1 MTLGQNLQAAR
12 KAKGLSQETLAEQI
26 GVSRQA
32 LGKWEKDTALPGL
45 DNLQAAAQVLGV
57 SVDTLLGTEAAGPA
71 LAVTLDAMRDLL
83 AARDAEQR
91 KHRRLWSLLG
101 AAAAV
106 VVVLLLVVQ
115 NLAYQRKMQSLTD
128 SYAMLQSQLSST
140 TADLSTRMD
149 ELQDAV
155 RQGKST
161 VLEWRWVPVDKLH
174 RDVQSSWMPV
184 LVQVTPS
191 ESTTGMTARL
201 SVTYGDTT
209 ELHDMDVLAGDI
221 YQAQLVFTVGQ
232 TYDLTIQWTAADGAA
247 ANEKLGTVD
256 FTATQTEPELE
267 TPLAPQPEQEEPTRI
282 MGAAPVQPAQEE
294 PTRIMGAPRRPQPQE
309 PAAEPTRML
318 DDGMR
323 EQFPDRAARAQ
334 AEEGTRVMPA
344 ASRRAQPAAQQPEP
358 DYEDNEEY
366 EDERDS
372 VAETL
377 IRWVPPITAVICAAV
392 ALCGFVY
399 YQFVL

>member
-1 MTLGQNLQAAR
+1 MEENFNPGARTRANYYTPGSPVQFVCVELLKGDVSGEHAVCLTFKNISKVTL
-12 KAKGLSQETLAEQI
+12 
-26 GVSRQA
+26 
-32 LGKWEKDTALPGL
+32 TALEIHFKCKGVDGVILCEDRFEYRDLESKPGEL
-45 DNLQAAAQVLGV
+45 FGMDDAVFVTSKAIT
-57 SVDTLLGTEAAGPA
+57 SVDVSLCNVYNGKRVVHLDAIKRVRLPAPKRLSAELEKALEVRMNRPELKYQPQVFENGWYCACGAFHPKEEDTVYCSECGCDRILLQNALNTLLQPEQPA
-71 LAVTLDAMRDLL
+71 
-83 AARDAEQR
+83 
-91 KHRRLWSLLG
+91 
-101 AAAAV
+101 
-106 VVVLLLVVQ
+106 
-115 NLAYQRKMQSLTD
+115 
-128 SYAMLQSQLSST
+128 
-140 TADLSTRMD
+140 
-149 ELQDAV
+149 
-155 RQGKST
+155 
-161 VLEWRWVPVDKLH
+161 
-174 RDVQSSWMPV
+174 
-184 LVQVTPS
+184 
-191 ESTTGMTARL
+191 
-201 SVTYGDTT
+201 
-209 ELHDMDVLAGDI
+209 
-221 YQAQLVFTVGQ
+221 
-232 TYDLTIQWTAADGAA
+232 
-247 ANEKLGTVD
+247 
-256 FTATQTEPELE
+256 QTEPELE

-334 AEEGTRVMPA
+334 AEKGTRVMPA
-344 ASRRAQPAAQQPEP
+344 ASRRAQPVAQQPEP

>member
-45 DNLQAAAQVLGV
+45 DNMQAAAQVLGV
-57 SVDTLLGTEAAGPA
+57 SVDTLLGTGDASPA
-71 LAVTLDAMRDLL
+71 PAVTLDALRDLL
-83 AARDAEQR
+83 AARDAEQHKR
-91 KHRRLWSLLG
+91 RRLWGLLG
-101 AAAAV
+101 VAAIV

-140 TADLSTRMD
+140 TADLSARMD

-161 VLEWRWVPVDKLH
+161 VLDWHWTPTDKLH
-174 RDVQSSWMPV
+174 KDVQNSWMPV

-191 ESTTGMTARL
+191 KSTAGMTARL
-201 SVTYGDTT
+201 SVAYDDTT
-209 ELHDMDVLAGDI
+209 ELHDMDALAGDI

-232 TYDLTIQWTAADGAA
+232 TYDLTIQWTAADGTA

-256 FTATQTEPELE
+256 FSAAQTEPELAWGRLNDSLDYGYYLNRSGNKKYLQLSCYPVE
-267 TPLAPQPEQEEPTRI
+267 VELTVPGWMEIADVTLELRTGEEGEPLATAQLANDGWYSSGEET
-282 MGAAPVQPAQEE
+282 
-294 PTRIMGAPRRPQPQE
+294 
-309 PAAEPTRML
+309 ML
-318 DDGMR
+318 HAVWNGTFYKDDGPNEWLYTDGMP
-323 EQFPDRAARAQ
+323 FYRAVVTDTTGTTWTFEMPL
-334 AEEGTRVMPA
+334 AEK
-344 ASRRAQPAAQQPEP
+344 
-358 DYEDNEEY
+358 
-366 EDERDS
+366 
-372 VAETL
+372 
-377 IRWVPPITAVICAAV
+377 
-392 ALCGFVY
+392 
-399 YQFVL
+399 

>member
-71 LAVTLDAMRDLL
+71 PAVTLDAMRDLL

-91 KHRRLWSLLG
+91 KHRRLWGLLG

-161 VLEWRWVPVDKLH
+161 VLEWRWVPVDKMH

-209 ELHDMDVLAGDI
+209 ELYNMDVLAGDI

-256 FTATQTEPELE
+256 FTATQTEPELAWGRTGGTLDYGYYINRSGNKKYLE
-267 TPLAPQPEQEEPTRI
+267 LSCYPVEVELTVPNWMKIADVTLELRTGEEGEPLATAHLAADGWYSSGEET
-282 MGAAPVQPAQEE
+282 MMHAVWNG
-294 PTRIMGAPRRPQPQE
+294 TFYK
-309 PAAEPTRML
+309 
-318 DDGMR
+318 DDGPN
-323 EQFPDRAARAQ
+323 EWLYADGQPFYPAIVTDAT
-334 AEEGTRVMPA
+334 GTTWTF
-344 ASRRAQPAAQQPEP
+344 E
-358 DYEDNEEY
+358 
-366 EDERDS
+366 
-372 VAETL
+372 
-377 IRWVPPITAVICAAV
+377 VP
-392 ALCGFVY
+392 L
-399 YQFVL
+399 QEK

>member
-32 LGKWEKDTALPGL
+32 LGKWEKDIALPGL
-45 DNLQAAAQVLGV
+45 DNLQAAAQVWGV

-71 LAVTLDAMRDLL
+71 PAVTLDAMRDLL

-91 KHRRLWSLLG
+91 KHRLLWGLLG

-209 ELHDMDVLAGDI
+209 ELHNMGMLAGDI

-256 FTATQTEPELE
+256 CTATQTEPELAWGRTGGTLDYGYYINRSGNKKYLE
-267 TPLAPQPEQEEPTRI
+267 LSCDPVEVDLTVPNWMKIADVTLELRTGEEGEPLAAAQLAADGWYSSGEET
-282 MGAAPVQPAQEE
+282 MMHAVWNG
-294 PTRIMGAPRRPQPQE
+294 TFYK
-309 PAAEPTRML
+309 
-318 DDGMR
+318 DDGPN
-323 EQFPDRAARAQ
+323 EWLYADGQPFYRAIVTDAT
-334 AEEGTRVMPA
+334 GTTWTFEMPL
-344 ASRRAQPAAQQPEP
+344 QEK
-358 DYEDNEEY
+358 
-366 EDERDS
+366 
-372 VAETL
+372 
-377 IRWVPPITAVICAAV
+377 
-392 ALCGFVY
+392 
-399 YQFVL
+399 

>member
-1 MTLGQNLQAAR
+1 MTLGQNLQTAR

-71 LAVTLDAMRDLL
+71 PAVTLDAMRDLL

-91 KHRRLWSLLG
+91 KHRRLWGLLG

-209 ELHDMDVLAGDI
+209 ELHNMGVLAGDI

-232 TYDLTIQWTAADGAA
+232 TYDLTIQWTAADGAV

-256 FTATQTEPELE
+256 FTATQTEPELAWGRTGGTLDYGYYINRSGNKKYLQLSCYPVE
-267 TPLAPQPEQEEPTRI
+267 VELTVPNWMKIADVTLELRTGEEGEPLAAAQLAADGWYSSGEET
-282 MGAAPVQPAQEE
+282 MMHAVWNG
-294 PTRIMGAPRRPQPQE
+294 TFYK
-309 PAAEPTRML
+309 
-318 DDGMR
+318 DDGPN
-323 EQFPDRAARAQ
+323 EWLYADGQPFYRAIVTDAT
-334 AEEGTRVMPA
+334 GTTWTFEMPL
-344 ASRRAQPAAQQPEP
+344 QEK
-358 DYEDNEEY
+358 
-366 EDERDS
+366 
-372 VAETL
+372 
-377 IRWVPPITAVICAAV
+377 
-392 ALCGFVY
+392 
-399 YQFVL
+399 

>member
-57 SVDTLLGTEAAGPA
+57 SVDTLLGTETAGPA
-71 LAVTLDAMRDLL
+71 PAVTLDAMRDLL

-91 KHRRLWSLLG
+91 KHRRLWGLLG
-101 AAAAV
+101 AAAVV

-161 VLEWRWVPVDKLH
+161 VLEWHWVPVDKLH

-256 FTATQTEPELE
+256 FTATQTEPELAWGRTGGTLDYGYYINRSDNKKYLQLSCYPVE
-267 TPLAPQPEQEEPTRI
+267 VELTVPNWMKIDDVTLELRTGEEGEPLAAAQLAADGWYSSGEETMI
-282 MGAAPVQPAQEE
+282 HAVWNG
-294 PTRIMGAPRRPQPQE
+294 TFYK
-309 PAAEPTRML
+309 
-318 DDGMR
+318 DDGPN
-323 EQFPDRAARAQ
+323 EWLYADGQPFYRAIETDAT
-334 AEEGTRVMPA
+334 GTTWTFEMPL
-344 ASRRAQPAAQQPEP
+344 QEK
-358 DYEDNEEY
+358 
-366 EDERDS
+366 
-372 VAETL
+372 
-377 IRWVPPITAVICAAV
+377 
-392 ALCGFVY
+392 
-399 YQFVL
+399 

>member
-1 MTLGQNLQAAR
+1 MTLGQNLQVAR

-71 LAVTLDAMRDLL
+71 PAVTLDAMRDLL

-91 KHRRLWSLLG
+91 KHRRLWGLLG

-209 ELHDMDVLAGDI
+209 ELHNMDVLAGDI

-256 FTATQTEPELE
+256 FTATQTEPELAWGRTGGTLDYGYYINRSGNKKYLQLSCYPVE
-267 TPLAPQPEQEEPTRI
+267 VELTVPSWMKIDDVTLELRTGEEGEPLA
-282 MGAAPVQPAQEE
+282 
-294 PTRIMGAPRRPQPQE
+294 
-309 PAAEPTRML
+309 
-318 DDGMR
+318 
-323 EQFPDRAARAQ
+323 
-334 AEEGTRVMPA
+334 
-344 ASRRAQPAAQQPEP
+344 AAQLAADGWYSSGEETMMHAVWNGTFYKDEGPNEWLYADGQPFYRAIVTDANGTTWTFE
-358 DYEDNEEY
+358 
-366 EDERDS
+366 
-372 VAETL
+372 
-377 IRWVPPITAVICAAV
+377 VP
-392 ALCGFVY
+392 L
-399 YQFVL
+399 QEK

>member
-71 LAVTLDAMRDLL
+71 PAVTLDAMRDLL

-91 KHRRLWSLLG
+91 KHRRLWGLLG

-247 ANEKLGTVD
+247 NEKLGTVD
-256 FTATQTEPELE
+256 FTATQTEPELAWGRTGGTLDYGYYINRSGSKKYLQLSCYPVE
-267 TPLAPQPEQEEPTRI
+267 VELTAPNWMKIADVTLELRTGEEGEPLAAAQLAADGWYSSGEET
-282 MGAAPVQPAQEE
+282 MMHAVWNG
-294 PTRIMGAPRRPQPQE
+294 TFYK
-309 PAAEPTRML
+309 
-318 DDGMR
+318 DDGPN
-323 EQFPDRAARAQ
+323 EWLYTDGQPFYRAIVTDAT
-334 AEEGTRVMPA
+334 GTTWTFEMPL
-344 ASRRAQPAAQQPEP
+344 QEK
-358 DYEDNEEY
+358 
-366 EDERDS
+366 
-372 VAETL
+372 
-377 IRWVPPITAVICAAV
+377 
-392 ALCGFVY
+392 
-399 YQFVL
+399 

>member
-71 LAVTLDAMRDLL
+71 PAVTLDAMRDLL
-83 AARDAEQR
+83 AARDAERR
-91 KHRRLWSLLG
+91 KHRRLWGLLG

-174 RDVQSSWMPV
+174 RDVQSSWMSV

-209 ELHDMDVLAGDI
+209 ELHDMGVLAGDI

-232 TYDLTIQWTAADGAA
+232 TYDLTIQWTTADGTA

-256 FTATQTEPELE
+256 FTATQTEPELAWGRIGNTLDYGYYINRSGNKKYLE
-267 TPLAPQPEQEEPTRI
+267 LSCYPVEVELTVPNWMKIADVTLELRTGEEGEPLATAQLAADDWYSSGEET
-282 MGAAPVQPAQEE
+282 MMHAVWNG
-294 PTRIMGAPRRPQPQE
+294 TFYK
-309 PAAEPTRML
+309 
-318 DDGMR
+318 DDGPNKWLYADG
-323 EQFPDRAARAQ
+323 QPFYRAIVTDATSTTWTF
-334 AEEGTRVMPA
+334 EMPL
-344 ASRRAQPAAQQPEP
+344 QEK
-358 DYEDNEEY
+358 
-366 EDERDS
+366 
-372 VAETL
+372 
-377 IRWVPPITAVICAAV
+377 
-392 ALCGFVY
+392 
-399 YQFVL
+399 

>member
-32 LGKWEKDTALPGL
+32 LGKWEKDIALPGL

-71 LAVTLDAMRDLL
+71 PAVTLDAMRDLL

-91 KHRRLWSLLG
+91 KHRRLWGLLG

-209 ELHDMDVLAGDI
+209 ELYNMDVLAGDI

-232 TYDLTIQWTAADGAA
+232 TYDLTIQWTAADGAV

-256 FTATQTEPELE
+256 FTATQTEPELAWGRTGGTLDYGYYINHSGNKKYLE
-267 TPLAPQPEQEEPTRI
+267 LSCYPVEVELTVPNWMKIADVTLELRTGEEGEPLATAQLAADDWYSSGEET
-282 MGAAPVQPAQEE
+282 MMHAVWNG
-294 PTRIMGAPRRPQPQE
+294 TFYK
-309 PAAEPTRML
+309 
-318 DDGMR
+318 DDGPN
-323 EQFPDRAARAQ
+323 EWLYADGQPFYRAIVTDATSTTWTF
-334 AEEGTRVMPA
+334 E
-344 ASRRAQPAAQQPEP
+344 
-358 DYEDNEEY
+358 
-366 EDERDS
+366 
-372 VAETL
+372 
-377 IRWVPPITAVICAAV
+377 VP
-392 ALCGFVY
+392 L
-399 YQFVL
+399 QKK

>member
-71 LAVTLDAMRDLL
+71 PAVTLDAMRDLL

-91 KHRRLWSLLG
+91 KHRRLWGLLG
-101 AAAAV
+101 VAAAV

-256 FTATQTEPELE
+256 FTATQTEPELAWGRTGGTLDYGYYINRSGNKKYLQLSCYPVE
-267 TPLAPQPEQEEPTRI
+267 VELTVPNWMKIADVTLELRTGEEGEPLATAQLAADDWYSSGEET
-282 MGAAPVQPAQEE
+282 MMHAVWNG
-294 PTRIMGAPRRPQPQE
+294 TFYK
-309 PAAEPTRML
+309 
-318 DDGMR
+318 DDGPNKWLYADG
-323 EQFPDRAARAQ
+323 QPFYRAIVTDATSTTWTF
-334 AEEGTRVMPA
+334 EMPL
-344 ASRRAQPAAQQPEP
+344 QEK
-358 DYEDNEEY
+358 
-366 EDERDS
+366 
-372 VAETL
+372 
-377 IRWVPPITAVICAAV
+377 
-392 ALCGFVY
+392 
-399 YQFVL
+399 

>member
-71 LAVTLDAMRDLL
+71 PAVTLDAMRDLL

-91 KHRRLWSLLG
+91 KHRRLWGLLG

-209 ELHDMDVLAGDI
+209 ELHNMGVLAGDI

-232 TYDLTIQWTAADGAA
+232 TYDLTIQWTAADGAV

-256 FTATQTEPELE
+256 FTATQTEPELAWGRTGGTLDYGYYINRSGNKKYLE
-267 TPLAPQPEQEEPTRI
+267 LSCYPVEVELTVPNWMKIADVTLELRTGEEGEPLATAQLAADDWYSSGEET
-282 MGAAPVQPAQEE
+282 MMHTVWNG
-294 PTRIMGAPRRPQPQE
+294 TFYK
-309 PAAEPTRML
+309 
-318 DDGMR
+318 DDGPNKWLYADG
-323 EQFPDRAARAQ
+323 QPFYRAIVTDATSTTWTF
-334 AEEGTRVMPA
+334 E
-344 ASRRAQPAAQQPEP
+344 
-358 DYEDNEEY
+358 
-366 EDERDS
+366 
-372 VAETL
+372 
-377 IRWVPPITAVICAAV
+377 VP
-392 ALCGFVY
+392 L
-399 YQFVL
+399 QKK

>member
-161 VLEWRWVPVDKLH
+161 VLEWHWVPVDKLH

-209 ELHDMDVLAGDI
+209 ELHNMSVLAGDI

-232 TYDLTIQWTAADGAA
+232 TYDLTIQWTAADGAV

-256 FTATQTEPELE
+256 FTATQTEPELAWGRIGNTLDYGYYINRSGNKKYLE
-267 TPLAPQPEQEEPTRI
+267 LSCYPVEVELTVPNWMKIADVTLELRTGEEGEPLATAQLAADDWYSAGEET
-282 MGAAPVQPAQEE
+282 MMHAVWNG
-294 PTRIMGAPRRPQPQE
+294 TFYK
-309 PAAEPTRML
+309 
-318 DDGMR
+318 DDGPNKWLYADG
-323 EQFPDRAARAQ
+323 QPFYRAIVTDATSTTWTF
-334 AEEGTRVMPA
+334 E
-344 ASRRAQPAAQQPEP
+344 
-358 DYEDNEEY
+358 
-366 EDERDS
+366 
-372 VAETL
+372 
-377 IRWVPPITAVICAAV
+377 VP
-392 ALCGFVY
+392 L
-399 YQFVL
+399 QKK

>member
-71 LAVTLDAMRDLL
+71 PAVTLDAMRDLL

-91 KHRRLWSLLG
+91 KHRRLWGLLG

-106 VVVLLLVVQ
+106 LVVLLLVVQ
-115 NLAYQRKMQSLTD
+115 NLTYQRKMQSLTD

-209 ELHDMDVLAGDI
+209 ELHNMGVLAGDI

-232 TYDLTIQWTAADGAA
+232 TYDLTIQWTAADGAV

-256 FTATQTEPELE
+256 FTATQTEPELAWGRIGNTLDYGYYINRSGNKKYLE
-267 TPLAPQPEQEEPTRI
+267 LSCYPVEVELTVPNWMKIADVTLELRTGEEGEPLATAQLAADDWYSSGEET
-282 MGAAPVQPAQEE
+282 MMHTVWNG
-294 PTRIMGAPRRPQPQE
+294 TFYK
-309 PAAEPTRML
+309 
-318 DDGMR
+318 DDGPNKWLYADG
-323 EQFPDRAARAQ
+323 QPFYRAIVTDATSTTWTF
-334 AEEGTRVMPA
+334 E
-344 ASRRAQPAAQQPEP
+344 
-358 DYEDNEEY
+358 
-366 EDERDS
+366 
-372 VAETL
+372 
-377 IRWVPPITAVICAAV
+377 VP
-392 ALCGFVY
+392 L
-399 YQFVL
+399 QKK

>member
-32 LGKWEKDTALPGL
+32 LGKWEKDIALPGL

-71 LAVTLDAMRDLL
+71 PAVTLDAMRDLL

-91 KHRRLWSLLG
+91 QHRRLWGLLG

-174 RDVQSSWMPV
+174 RDVQNSWMPV

-209 ELHDMDVLAGDI
+209 ELYNMDVLAGDI

-232 TYDLTIQWTAADGAA
+232 TYDLTIQWTAADGAV

-256 FTATQTEPELE
+256 FTATQTELELAWGRIGNTLDYGYYINRSGNKKYLE
-267 TPLAPQPEQEEPTRI
+267 LSCYPVEVELTVPNWMKIADVTLELRTGEEGEPLATAQLAADGWYSSGEET
-282 MGAAPVQPAQEE
+282 MMHAVWNG
-294 PTRIMGAPRRPQPQE
+294 TFSK
-309 PAAEPTRML
+309 
-318 DDGMR
+318 DDGPNKWLYADG
-323 EQFPDRAARAQ
+323 QPFYRAIVTDATSTTWTF
-334 AEEGTRVMPA
+334 E
-344 ASRRAQPAAQQPEP
+344 
-358 DYEDNEEY
+358 
-366 EDERDS
+366 
-372 VAETL
+372 
-377 IRWVPPITAVICAAV
+377 VP
-392 ALCGFVY
+392 L
-399 YQFVL
+399 QEK

>member
-71 LAVTLDAMRDLL
+71 PAVTLDAMRDLL

-91 KHRRLWSLLG
+91 KHRRLWGLLG

-209 ELHDMDVLAGDI
+209 ELHDMGVLAGDI

-256 FTATQTEPELE
+256 FTATQTEPELAWGRTGGTLDYGYYINRSGSKKYLQLSCYPVE
-267 TPLAPQPEQEEPTRI
+267 VELTAPNWMKIADVTLELRTGEEGEPLAAAQLAADGWYSSGEET
-282 MGAAPVQPAQEE
+282 MMHAVWNG
-294 PTRIMGAPRRPQPQE
+294 TFYK
-309 PAAEPTRML
+309 
-318 DDGMR
+318 DDGPN
-323 EQFPDRAARAQ
+323 EWLYADGQPFYRAIVTDAT
-334 AEEGTRVMPA
+334 GTTWTFEMPL
-344 ASRRAQPAAQQPEP
+344 QEK
-358 DYEDNEEY
+358 
-366 EDERDS
+366 
-372 VAETL
+372 
-377 IRWVPPITAVICAAV
+377 
-392 ALCGFVY
+392 
-399 YQFVL
+399 

>member
-45 DNLQAAAQVLGV
+45 DNLQAAAQVLG
-57 SVDTLLGTEAAGPA
+57 TEAAGPA
-71 LAVTLDAMRDLL
+71 PAVTLDAMRDLL

-91 KHRRLWSLLG
+91 KHRRLWGLLG

-115 NLAYQRKMQSLTD
+115 NLAYQRKMQNLTD

-209 ELHDMDVLAGDI
+209 ELHDI
-221 YQAQLVFTVGQ
+221 H
-232 TYDLTIQWTAADGAA
+232 TI
-247 ANEKLGTVD
+247 ANFEKKVPGEWITSTRRSWCLLW
-256 FTATQTEPELE
+256 AR
-267 TPLAPQPEQEEPTRI
+267 PT
-282 MGAAPVQPAQEE
+282 
-294 PTRIMGAPRRPQPQE
+294 T
-309 PAAEPTRML
+309 
-318 DDGMR
+318 
-323 EQFPDRAARAQ
+323 
-334 AEEGTRVMPA
+334 
-344 ASRRAQPAAQQPEP
+344 
-358 DYEDNEEY
+358 
-366 EDERDS
+366 
-372 VAETL
+372 
-377 IRWVPPITAVICAAV
+377 
-392 ALCGFVY
+392 
-399 YQFVL
+399 

>member
-71 LAVTLDAMRDLL
+71 PAVTLDAMRDLL

-91 KHRRLWSLLG
+91 QHRRLWGLLG

-209 ELHDMDVLAGDI
+209 ELHDMGVLAGDI

-232 TYDLTIQWTAADGAA
+232 TYDLTIQWAAADGAV

-256 FTATQTEPELE
+256 FTATQTEPELAWGRTGGTLDYGYYINSSGNKKYLQLSCYPVE
-267 TPLAPQPEQEEPTRI
+267 VELTVPNWMKIADVTLELRTGEEGEPLATAQLAADGWYSSGEET
-282 MGAAPVQPAQEE
+282 MMHAVWNG
-294 PTRIMGAPRRPQPQE
+294 TFYK
-309 PAAEPTRML
+309 
-318 DDGMR
+318 DDGPN
-323 EQFPDRAARAQ
+323 EWLYADGQPFYRAIVTDAT
-334 AEEGTRVMPA
+334 GTTWTF
-344 ASRRAQPAAQQPEP
+344 E
-358 DYEDNEEY
+358 
-366 EDERDS
+366 
-372 VAETL
+372 
-377 IRWVPPITAVICAAV
+377 VP
-392 ALCGFVY
+392 L
-399 YQFVL
+399 QKK

>member
-71 LAVTLDAMRDLL
+71 PAVTLDAMRDLL

-91 KHRRLWSLLG
+91 KHRRLWGLLG

-161 VLEWRWVPVDKLH
+161 VLEWHWVPVDKLH

-209 ELHDMDVLAGDI
+209 ELHDMDVLTGDI

-256 FTATQTEPELE
+256 FTATQTEPELAWGRTGGTLDYGYYINRSGNKKYLQLSCYPVE
-267 TPLAPQPEQEEPTRI
+267 VELTVPNWMEIADVTLELRTGEEGEPLA
-282 MGAAPVQPAQEE
+282 
-294 PTRIMGAPRRPQPQE
+294 
-309 PAAEPTRML
+309 
-318 DDGMR
+318 
-323 EQFPDRAARAQ
+323 
-334 AEEGTRVMPA
+334 
-344 ASRRAQPAAQQPEP
+344 AAQLAADGWYSSGEETMMHAVWNGTFYKDEGPNEWLYADGQPFYRAIVTDATGTTWTFEMP
-358 DYEDNEEY
+358 LQEK
-366 EDERDS
+366 
-372 VAETL
+372 
-377 IRWVPPITAVICAAV
+377 
-392 ALCGFVY
+392 
-399 YQFVL
+399 

>member
-1 MTLGQNLQAAR
+1 MTLGQNLQTAR

-57 SVDTLLGTEAAGPA
+57 SVDTLLGTEAASPA
-71 LAVTLDAMRDLL
+71 PAVTLDAMRDLL

-91 KHRRLWSLLG
+91 KHRRLWGLLG

-256 FTATQTEPELE
+256 FTATQTEPELAWGRTGGTLDYGYYINRSGNKKYLQLSCYPVE
-267 TPLAPQPEQEEPTRI
+267 VELTAPNWMKIADVTLELRTGEEGEPLA
-282 MGAAPVQPAQEE
+282 
-294 PTRIMGAPRRPQPQE
+294 
-309 PAAEPTRML
+309 
-318 DDGMR
+318 
-323 EQFPDRAARAQ
+323 
-334 AEEGTRVMPA
+334 
-344 ASRRAQPAAQQPEP
+344 AAQLAADGWYSSGEETMMHAVWNGTFYKDEGPNEWLYADEQPFYRAIVT
-358 DYEDNEEY
+358 D
-366 EDERDS
+366 
-372 VAETL
+372 ATG
-377 IRWVPPITAVICAAV
+377 TAWTFEMP
-392 ALCGFVY
+392 L
-399 YQFVL
+399 QEK

>member
-71 LAVTLDAMRDLL
+71 PAVTLDAMRDLL

-91 KHRRLWSLLG
+91 KHRRLWGLLG

-209 ELHDMDVLAGDI
+209 ELHDMGVLAGDI

-232 TYDLTIQWTAADGAA
+232 TYDLTIQWTAADGAV

-256 FTATQTEPELE
+256 FTATQTEPELAWGRIGNTLDYGYYINRSGNKKYLE
-267 TPLAPQPEQEEPTRI
+267 LSCYPVEVELTVPNWMKIADVTLELRTGEEGEPLATAQLAADDWYSSGEET
-282 MGAAPVQPAQEE
+282 MMHAVWNG
-294 PTRIMGAPRRPQPQE
+294 TFYK
-309 PAAEPTRML
+309 
-318 DDGMR
+318 DDGPN
-323 EQFPDRAARAQ
+323 EWLYADGQPFYRAIVTDATSTTWTF
-334 AEEGTRVMPA
+334 E
-344 ASRRAQPAAQQPEP
+344 
-358 DYEDNEEY
+358 
-366 EDERDS
+366 
-372 VAETL
+372 
-377 IRWVPPITAVICAAV
+377 VP
-392 ALCGFVY
+392 L
-399 YQFVL
+399 QEK